1 MLTLWAALLRRGSV
15 SRPPSQQH
23 HHGLGALPPE
33 RLSEPGRRLGAT
45 STGGTAESGSVVLID
60 VFVVVIGVR
69 GVAVPV
75 VQVVNVV
82 VVFHRPVTAA
92 LAVDMVVLG
101 RFVVP
106 VFLRCAHLMPSF
118 SGGPYSNGSCLP
130 APVQPGERLRVRARR
145 PRIRQ

>member
-1 MLTLWAALLRRGSV
+1 
-15 SRPPSQQH
+15 
-23 HHGLGALPPE
+23 
-33 RLSEPGRRLGAT
+33 
-45 STGGTAESGSVVLID
+45 VVLID

-118 SGGPYSNGSCLP
+118 LGWALL
-130 APVQPGERLRVRARR
+130 ER
-145 PRIRQ
+145 